1 MAPERTSLLVVL
13 LLLAATVHHSTCQS
27 TSGDPDD
34 QAALA
39 KVSAE
44 EIARAR
50 FALLKV
56 IDATLSRPLDQTCTI
71 CALSKNSE
79 MCTGKTGFA

>member
-13 LLLAATVHHSTCQS
+13 LLLAVTVHHSTCQL
-27 TSGDPDD
+27 TSGDPED

-50 FALLKV
+50 RTPKSHRRDT
-56 IDATLSRPLDQTCTI
+56 ISATGSDTHDL
-71 CALSKNSE
+71 CALVKN
-79 MCTGKTGFA
+79 F